1 MQQGRGR
8 GTVAGL
14 AILLAG
20 YLAWGIAVYAG
31 AVTPLFSLLFL
42 LVPALA
48 GFVSAWLAPRGQLA
62 PSVMLAIPAACLAA
76 VLNLTLQMVGTDVG
90 FFSGVEGALRTAA
103 FTLLWAGLFCMV
115 GGLLA
120 VIARQVR
127 GTA

>member
-1 MQQGRGR
+1 MRRTSR
-8 GTVAGL
+8 GTVVGV

-20 YLAWGIAVYAG
+20 YLAWGVVLYTG
-31 AVTPLFSLLFL
+31 TVTPALSLLFL
-42 LVPALA
+42 LVPAIA
-48 GFVSAWLAPRGQLA
+48 GFASAWLAPRGQLA
-62 PSVMLAIPAACLAA
+62 PSVMLAIPAACFAA
-76 VLNLTLQMVGTDVG
+76 ILQLVLQKTGIDVG
-90 FFSGVEGALRTAA
+90 FFSGLQGALRTGA